1 MLDLGEYWNVHQN
14 ELNVLDDEFYV
25 APPAQVRGY
34 MLIGRSFLR
43 SFLRFFVSSFVS
55 RFRLASFFVR
65 LVGFDIVMFS
75 RSVNDGD
82 KNNDVM

>member
-1 MLDLGEYWNVHQN
+1 MLDLGEYWDVHQN

-43 SFLRFFVSSFVS
+43 SFLRFFVRFSVPARFFLRSFS
-55 RFRLASFFVR
+55 RF
-65 LVGFDIVMFS
+65 
-75 RSVNDGD
+75 
-82 KNNDVM
+82 